1 MTHPQGDEQTRQ
13 IYQRAGFTGGV
24 GFGRHPAVLVVD
36 FQVGFTDPERSPLA
50 SDCSRE
56 VENTARVV
64 AEAHR
69 RGVPVVFTAI
79 AYEPNLRDAGLWIK
93 KAPSLQ
99 VLRLGSDLAALDP
112 RLPAGPQD
120 TLVIKKYASAFFGTS
135 LAATLTAA
143 GVDTVLVAGA
153 TTSGCVRASVVDA
166 LQYGFRPIV
175 LSDAVADRA
184 EGPHQANLFDMGSKY
199 ADLASTEDAL
209 AYLRELPPDVEEEAG
224 GQAGHGPR

>member
-1 MTHPQGDEQTRQ
+1 
-13 IYQRAGFTGGV
+13 
-24 GFGRHPAVLVVD
+24 
-36 FQVGFTDPERSPLA
+36 
-50 SDCSRE
+50 
-56 VENTARVV
+56 
-64 AEAHR
+64 
-69 RGVPVVFTAI
+69 
-79 AYEPNLRDAGLWIK
+79 LWNK

-99 VLRLGSDLAALDP
+99 VLRLGSALAALDP

-120 TLVIKKYASAFFGTS
+120 TLIIKKYASAFFGTS

-143 GVDTVLVAGA
+143 GVDTVLVAGT

-199 ADLASTEDAL
+199 ADLASTEDVL
-209 AYLRELPPDVEEEAG
+209 AYLRELPPDVDEEAG
-224 GQAGHGPR
+224 RHAGHGPR

>member
-1 MTHPQGDEQTRQ
+1 
-13 IYQRAGFTGGV
+13 
-24 GFGRHPAVLVVD
+24 
-36 FQVGFTDPERSPLA
+36 
-50 SDCSRE
+50 
-56 VENTARVV
+56 
-64 AEAHR
+64 
-69 RGVPVVFTAI
+69 
-79 AYEPNLRDAGLWIK
+79 
-93 KAPSLQ
+93 LQ

-166 LQYGFRPIV
+166 LQHGFRPIV

-199 ADLASTEDAL
+199 ADLASTEDVL
-209 AYLRELPPDVEEEAG
+209 AYLQELP
-224 GQAGHGPR
+224 QT

>member
-1 MTHPQGDEQTRQ
+1 
-13 IYQRAGFTGGV
+13 
-24 GFGRHPAVLVVD
+24 
-36 FQVGFTDPERSPLA
+36 
-50 SDCSRE
+50 
-56 VENTARVV
+56 
-64 AEAHR
+64 
-69 RGVPVVFTAI
+69 
-79 AYEPNLRDAGLWIK
+79 
-93 KAPSLQ
+93 LQ

-199 ADLASTEDAL
+199 ADLASTEDVL
-209 AYLRELPPDVEEEAG
+209 AYLQELPPDVDEEAG